1 MRSLFAPRTLK
12 DSEEYS
18 KLLGTFTHLSRSRS
32 RSRGRNAS
40 TSTNETEHGRALMMP
55 QELRAL
61 SSRKQIITMDGCEPI
76 LCDKAYFYEDPE
88 LVDRLVQQSPYLQ
101 GVMAKLDKTNR
112 RRAWFGFAPK
122 LPDEEQMKHA
132 AFVARELCAPVPQI
146 DVEQWWHAQNAA
158 RRAQGAVTTSG
169 ASAVRDVREHEI
181 GVLGAAHFANRS
193 SIRASL
199 FQLMPYLRE
208 VLPEASRDTSGEGN
222 AASPSIPEGAVS

>member
-1 MRSLFAPRTLK
+1 
-12 DSEEYS
+12 
-18 KLLGTFTHLSRSRS
+18 
-32 RSRGRNAS
+32 
-40 TSTNETEHGRALMMP
+40 
-55 QELRAL
+55 
-61 SSRKQIITMDGCEPI
+61 
-76 LCDKAYFYEDPE
+76 
-88 LVDRLVQQSPYLQ
+88 
-101 GVMAKLDKTNR
+101 
-112 RRAWFGFAPK
+112 
-122 LPDEEQMKHA
+122 
-132 AFVARELCAPVPQI
+132 VPQI